1 MTSLDKA
8 LHILDVL
15 CEQGQCSIKHLAQ
28 RTGYPAPT
36 VHRLLQVLV
45 RNSFVT
51 HHSRTK
57 DYALSLKHL
66 EFGAR
71 VRADLRLASL
81 VMPALRELMELSG
94 ETVNLVVFEHYEA
107 IYVEQVVNPRS
118 MLPMFTRIGAR
129 TPLYCSGVGKA
140 YLAAQNAHFI
150 HQYCEAVPLQE
161 KTRYTLV
168 REQDL
173 MADLENI
180 RHQGYATDNE
190 EMEYGVRC
198 VAALI
203 HQSPLVIMGSI
214 SISGPAA
221 RISTEKLSQLGVQ
234 VRRAAQEIST
244 GLGFKASPGAKDNS

>member
-8 LHILDVL
+8 LRILDVL
-15 CEQGQCSIKHLAQ
+15 CQPGQCSIKQMAQ
-28 RTGYPAPT
+28 VSGFPAPT
-36 VHRLLQVLV
+36 IHRLLQILV
-45 RNSFVT
+45 RNNFVT
-51 HHSRTK
+51 HHTRTK

-71 VRADLRLASL
+71 ARADLQLASL

-140 YLAAQNAHFI
+140 YLAIQDTDFVRE
-150 HQYCEAVPLQE
+150 YCESVPFE
-161 KTRYTLV
+161 KKTQHTCV
-168 REQDL
+168 HAEDL
-173 MADLENI
+173 MLELESI
-180 RHQGYATDNE
+180 KHLGYAIDNE

-203 HQSPLVIMGSI
+203 RQSPRVVVGSI

-221 RISTEKLSQLGVQ
+221 RISTEKLKQLGVQ

-244 GLGFKASPGAKDNS
+244 GLGFKPQP